1 MFIPIDY
8 SKRRFL
14 LRQLPLALGVAALP
28 AVTRAGNDGR
38 VLDLHNLHTQERLE
52 CWYYTDGEY
61 QPQALERISRL
72 FRDHRTHEQHQID
85 TNLLDTLFYLRNF
98 FDAQGPI
105 EILSGFRSAS
115 TNAMLRRR
123 SSGVARNS
131 YHLVGRAVDCR
142 FPEVPMS
149 SLRDAA
155 ILSARGGVGYYPKS
169 RFVHLDTG
177 PVRHWWTF

>member
-1 MFIPIDY
+1 MVFPID
-8 SKRRFL
+8 SGRRRFL
-14 LRQLPLALGVAALP
+14 LRQLPVVLGVAALP
-28 AVTRAGNDGR
+28 PVISADDSPR

-52 CWYYTDGEY
+52 CWYYADGEY
-61 QPQALERISRL
+61 QSHALKRISRL

-177 PVRHWWTF
+177 PVRHW